1 VQFLITQ
8 LLRDKADLSLFVQNT
23 GGTEGK
29 INLLEEKE
37 RQLTHFPDKI
47 DVELKDENPE
57 TKWYNLAQYDVVIAF
72 DLDWSSLSIEQ
83 TQMVRDWVDLQAGGL
98 LFVAGHIFTK
108 HLARPEADDR
118 FKPLIDILP
127 VLPGDPDLA
136 AAKRT
141 ATQPWRL
148 DFENLGGD
156 LDFMKID
163 ETHPNVETAWEMFF
177 TGREEKDDKA
187 RIIRGFYNYFP
198 CRDMKAVA
206 TPVARF
212 PDPNAIKMP
221 DGKAPPWLAVMQY
234 GQGRTAWVGSPEIWR
249 LRQFKD
255 EYFERFWTKFSRYL
269 AQGSRRKQ
277 TRRGRILMSPVIPQN
292 GYIRT
297 TAQVLEAS
305 LKPADQKYE
314 PKLTLKP
321 MELEK
326 YPAEIE
332 NLKGENAIAEAK
344 AKYHLKFTQEFRMS
358 AKKGDPWEGYFQR
371 VQLANAEK
379 FPTGAWRAEVEIPSS
394 VDTLKA
400 KFEIRQSNPELDVT
414 RPDVKALYQM
424 ASPLADM
431 QVSDAT
437 LASNLRQRT
446 MTGADGNRLAFK
458 FGDEESL
465 KLIPQCFKT
474 DTKVAR
480 NRGAVEDIWD
490 KGITLP
496 SFLTSWLT
504 DKPQKVAYGLLLVI
518 GLLSVEWLTR
528 KLLKLA

>member
-1 VQFLITQ
+1 
-8 LLRDKADLSLFVQNT
+8 
-23 GGTEGK
+23 
-29 INLLEEKE
+29 
-37 RQLTHFPDKI
+37 
-47 DVELKDENPE
+47 
-57 TKWYNLAQYDVVIAF
+57 
-72 DLDWSSLSIEQ
+72 
-83 TQMVRDWVDLQAGGL
+83 MVRDWVDLQAGGL